1 MPWLRI
7 KPAAEHAGVSTR
19 LLRQWLK
26 DGLRHSRVGGA
37 VLIRDSWIDEF
48 IEGHEVQPNG
58 ADVDAIVDEV
68 VEGLE

>member
-7 KPAAEHAGVSTR
+7 KPAAGYAGVSSR

-37 VLIRDSWIDEF
+37 VLICDSWIDEF
-48 IEGHEVQPNG
+48 IEGHEVRLNG

-68 VEGLE
+68 VEDLE

>member
-7 KPAAEHAGVSTR
+7 KPAAGYAGVSLR

-26 DGLRHSRVGGA
+26 EGLRHSRVGGA
-37 VLIRDSWIDEF
+37 VLIRDSWIDAY
-48 IEGHEVQPNG
+48 IEGHEVQPCG